1 MTSVRGHIEPVEI
14 SGEGSYRFL
23 ICIFAALK
31 LPFYNMQ
38 DSTTSKEKILKKIRK
53 ALIHK
58 SPQEIGDVDKES
70 EIFVTSEEPLEIQFA
85 QNFSAL
91 NGKFIFCEN
100 QNEFIENF
108 AFIAGDNKW
117 QNIFCL
123 EPELKLLLSKGN
135 IVFSD
140 REEDLLKTDIGLTL
154 CECLIARTGSI
165 MVSSRQA
172 SGRRLPVY
180 SNFHIVVAYTSQL
193 VNNVKDA
200 LKLVKEKYSNQLPS
214 MISTITGPS
223 RTADIEKT
231 LVQGA
236 HGPKEVFVFLI
247 DDLHV
252 D

>member
-1 MTSVRGHIEPVEI
+1 
-14 SGEGSYRFL
+14 
-23 ICIFAALK
+23 
-31 LPFYNMQ
+31 MQ

-58 SPQEIGDVDKES
+58 SSQEIGDVDKES
-70 EIFVTSEEPLEIQFA
+70 EIFTTSEEPLEIQFA

-91 NGKFIFCEN
+91 NGKFVFCEN
-100 QNEFIENF
+100 ENEFIENF
-108 AFIAGDNKW
+108 DFIAKDNNW
-117 QNIFCL
+117 GNVFCL
-123 EPELKLLLSKGN
+123 EPEIKKMLSKGN
-135 IVFSD
+135 IKFSD

-154 CECLIARTGSI
+154 CECLIARTGSV

-193 VNNVKDA
+193 VNHVKDG
-200 LKLVKEKYSNQLPS
+200 LKLVKEKYNNQLPS
-214 MISTITGPS
+214 MLSTITGPS

-236 HGPKEVFVFLI
+236 HGPKEIFVFLI

>member
-1 MTSVRGHIEPVEI
+1 
-14 SGEGSYRFL
+14 
-23 ICIFAALK
+23 
-31 LPFYNMQ
+31 MQ

-58 SPQEIGDVDKES
+58 STQEIGDVDKES
-70 EIFVTSEEPLEIQFA
+70 EIFTTSEEPLEIQFA

-100 QNEFIENF
+100 EAEFIENF
-108 AFIAGDNKW
+108 GFISKDNEW
-117 QNIFCL
+117 ENIFCL
-123 EPELKLLLSKGN
+123 EPKIKELLLKGN
-135 IVFSD
+135 IKFSD
-140 REEDLLKTDIGLTL
+140 KEEDLIKTDIGLTL
-154 CECLIARTGSI
+154 CECLVARTGSV
-165 MVSSRQA
+165 MVTSKQA
-172 SGRRLPVY
+172 SGRRIPVY

-193 VNNVKDA
+193 VNNVKDG
-200 LKLVKEKYSNQLPS
+200 LKQIKEKYNNQLPS

-236 HGPKEVFVFLI
+236 HGPKEIFVFLI
-247 DDLHV
+247 DDLHI